1 MTDYRP
7 ALLFALVMTGYVE
20 YKWWNHRKERE
31 AIMAQHAREIGAIMK
46 KYKQ

>member
-20 YKWWNHRKERE
+20 YKWWNQRKERE
-31 AIMAQHAREIGAIMK
+31 SVMAQHTREIGAIMK